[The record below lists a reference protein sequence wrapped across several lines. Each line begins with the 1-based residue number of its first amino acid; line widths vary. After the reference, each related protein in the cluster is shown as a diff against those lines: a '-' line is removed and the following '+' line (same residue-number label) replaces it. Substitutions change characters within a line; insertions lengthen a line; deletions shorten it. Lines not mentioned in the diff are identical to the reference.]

1 MKVNQEEK
9 DAKGEGDRLEVPIAI
24 AIALITVIGAI
35 VAWRASMVEGNASE
49 SSHRG
54 LIETIKGEAVAA
66 TDLRYLYQE
75 ADYTLQHIVAQAHIG
90 ALQSQ
95 AEAMRAQGSEDD
107 ATAMEMQAVW
117 EGETA
122 KALEGL
128 SPMTTNQA
136 YQKADGTLDLDQRLK
151 EIRSEN
157 QDLASLD
164 PSTAFREA
172 DRAYL
177 ESQLL
182 VGSIIGLT
190 ASVFFLSMA
199 EVIQRRLR
207 YLFIAMGVGVFA
219 LATLG
224 ILGIEAYFIASGL
237 GG

>member
-1 MKVNQEEK
+1 MNQEEK
-9 DAKGEGDRLEVPIAI
+9 NAKGDGDRLEVPIAI
-24 AIALITVIGAI
+24 AIALITIIGVL

-54 LIETIKGEAVAA
+54 LIETIKREAAAA

-90 ALQSQ
+90 ALQTQ
-95 AEAMRAQGSEDD
+95 AEAMRAQGGEDD

-117 EGETA
+117 ESETA
-122 KALEGL
+122 KALEGF
-128 SPMTTNQA
+128 SPMTTDQT
-136 YQKADGTLDLDQRLK
+136 YQKADGSLDLDRRLR

-199 EVIQRRLR
+199 EVIRHRLR
-207 YLFIAMGVGVFA
+207 YLFIAMGVRVFV
-219 LATLG
+219 LAILG
-224 ILGIEAYFIASGL
+224 ILGAEAYFIISGQ

>member
-1 MKVNQEEK
+1 MNQEEK
-9 DAKGEGDRLEVPIAI
+9 DAKGKGDRLEVPIAI

-54 LIETIKGEAVAA
+54 LIETIKGEAAAA

-107 ATAMEMQAVW
+107 AAAMEMQAVW

-128 SPMTTNQA
+128 SPMTTTQA
-136 YQKADGTLDLDQRLK
+136 YQKADGTLDLDQRLR

-157 QDLASLD
+157 QDLVSLD

-172 DRAYL
+172 DGAYL

-190 ASVFFLSMA
+190 ASVFLLSMA

-207 YLFIAMGVGVFA
+207 YLFIAMGVGVLA
-219 LATLG
+219 LAILG
-224 ILGIEAYFIASGL
+224 ILGIEAYFIISGL

>member
-1 MKVNQEEK
+1 MNQEERE
-9 DAKGEGDRLEVPIAI
+9 AQGEGDRFEVPIAI

-49 SSHRG
+49 SSHQG
-54 LIETIKGEAVAA
+54 LIETIKREAAAA

-75 ADYTLQHIVAQAHIG
+75 ADYTLQYIVARTHIG
-90 ALQSQ
+90 ALQTQ
-95 AEAMRAQGSEDD
+95 AEAMRAQGNEDE
-107 ATAMEMQAVW
+107 ATAMEMQATW
-117 EGETA
+117 ESETA
-122 KALEGL
+122 KALEGF
-128 SPMTTNQA
+128 SPMTTEQG
-136 YQKADGTLDLDQRLK
+136 YQKADGSLDLDRRLK

-177 ESQLL
+177 ESELL

-199 EVIQRRLR
+199 EVIRRRLR
-207 YLFIAMGVGVFA
+207 YLFIAMGIGVFA
-219 LATLG
+219 LAMLS
-224 ILGIEAYFIASGL
+224 ILGIEAYFIISSL

>member
-1 MKVNQEEK
+1 MNQEEK

-49 SSHRG
+49 RSHQG
-54 LIETIKGEAVAA
+54 LIETIKWEAAAA

-75 ADYTLQHIVAQAHIG
+75 ADYTLQHIVAQAHIE
-90 ALQSQ
+90 ALQTQ
-95 AEAMRAQGSEDD
+95 VEAMRAQGSKDD
-107 ATAMEMQAVW
+107 ATAMEMQAMW
-117 EGETA
+117 ESETA
-122 KALEGL
+122 KALEGF
-128 SPMTTNQA
+128 SPMTTDQI
-136 YQKADGTLDLDQRLK
+136 YQKADGSLELDRRLK

-157 QDLASLD
+157 PDLASLD
-164 PSTAFREA
+164 PSTAFWEA
-172 DRAYL
+172 GRAYL

-190 ASVFFLSMA
+190 ASVLFLSMA

-207 YLFIAMGVGVFA
+207 YLFITIGAGLFA
-219 LATLG
+219 LAMLS
-224 ILGIEAYFIASGL
+224 ILGIEVYFTISGL

>member
-1 MKVNQEEK
+1 MNQEEK

-54 LIETIKGEAVAA
+54 LIETIKGEAAAA

-75 ADYTLQHIVAQAHIG
+75 ADYTLQHIVVQAHIG

-172 DRAYL
+172 DRAHL

-199 EVIQRRLR
+199 EVIQRRLC

-224 ILGIEAYFIASGL
+224 ILGVEAYFMISGL

>member
-1 MKVNQEEK
+1 MDQEEK
-9 DAKGEGDRLEVPIAI
+9 NAKREGDRLEVPIAI

-35 VAWRASMVEGNASE
+35 VAWRASMAEGNASE

-54 LIETIKGEAVAA
+54 LIETIKREAAAA

-75 ADYTLQHIVAQAHIG
+75 ADYTLQYIVTQAHIG
-90 ALQSQ
+90 ALQTQ
-95 AEAMRAQGSEDD
+95 AEDIRAQGGEDD

-122 KALEGL
+122 KALEGF

-136 YQKADGTLDLDQRLK
+136 YQKADGSLDLDRRLQ
-151 EIRSEN
+151 EIRSDN
-157 QDLASLD
+157 QDLASLS

-177 ESQLL
+177 ESELL

-199 EVIQRRLR
+199 EVIQRRFR
-207 YLFIAMGVGVFA
+207 YLFIAMGAGVFA
-219 LATLG
+219 LAMLG
-224 ILGIEAYFIASGL
+224 ILGIEAYFVIFGL
-237 GG
+237 GE